1 MDDGSRSNDERVA
14 AREAAVRL
22 LTRRDLSEAELRE
35 RLRLRGHAETIVE
48 ELIPDLRDSRYL
60 DDVRVAVNGILA
72 GIDAGHARG
81 RIGQKLTGR
90 GLDERTLHRAWEQ
103 VGAEH
108 PTDDSARLIEQLERR
123 LARVGRPLDDAAYR
137 RVYNA
142 MLRAGFD
149 ADEVAAALAPHHSQG
164 STDGDLL

>member
-1 MDDGSRSNDERVA
+1 MDDGSRSKDERDA

-35 RLRLRGHAETIVE
+35 RLRLRGHPETTVDYLMPE
-48 ELIPDLRDSRYL
+48 LRDSGYV
-60 DDVRVAVNGILA
+60 DDARVAVNGILA
-72 GIDAGHARG
+72 GLDAGHARG
-81 RIGQKLTGR
+81 RIEQKLSGR
-90 GLDERTLHRAWEQ
+90 GLDERTLGLAWER
-103 VGAEH
+103 VGTEH
-108 PTDDSARLIEQLERR
+108 PIDDSARLLEQLERR
-123 LARVGRPLDDAAYR
+123 LARVGRPLDDAVYR

-164 STDGDLL
+164 STDGDIL